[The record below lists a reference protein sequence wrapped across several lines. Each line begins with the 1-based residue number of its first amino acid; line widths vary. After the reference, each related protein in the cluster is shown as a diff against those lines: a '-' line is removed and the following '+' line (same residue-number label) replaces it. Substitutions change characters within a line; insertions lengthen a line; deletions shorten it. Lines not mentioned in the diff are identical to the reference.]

1 MAEITSLSATQLA
14 AFVRDRR
21 LSPVEVV
28 EAYLRRIE
36 ELNPALNAIVTLAP
50 DLMEQA
56 RAAEARVMQGEDV
69 GPLHGLPITIKDTID
84 TAGLKTTSGSRLRA
98 DHVPAFDAPAV
109 ARLRAAGALILGKT
123 NTAEMAM
130 DYTADNPLFGRTNN
144 PHDASLTPGGSSGG
158 EAAAIAA
165 QLSAGG
171 LGTDLAGSIRIPAHF
186 CGIAGLK
193 PGCGRVPPE
202 AEFPESI
209 GPYSLGSVVGPMG
222 RNVADL
228 RLLFKVL
235 SGTETDIATPLA
247 NLRVAW
253 YAHDGVVPVTSE
265 TRSAVEAAA
274 RALSDAGFLV
284 EERRPPGVE
293 RGLDLWL
300 KIFSRAT
307 VVFLHEQYDGREADA
322 GPFIRWRLATA
333 DDRPPPTLDQYIRDW
348 MERDHLRDALLK
360 WMETTP
366 LLICPVGATPAYP
379 HDAHKVTVD
388 GQTMNTFRSF
398 SYSQTFNVYDL
409 PSVSIRAGRSPE
421 GLPIGVQIVGR
432 PGGELTV
439 LAAAEIIEQTLS
451 DTLKEQIE

>member
-1 MAEITSLSATQLA
+1 MTDITSLPANQLA
-14 AFVRDRR
+14 ALIRSRSV
-21 LSPVEVV
+21 SPIEVV
-28 EAYLRRIE
+28 NSYLERIE
-36 ELNPALNAIVTLAP
+36 ELNPSINAIVTLNP
-50 DLMEQA
+50 HLIEQA
-56 RAAEARVMQGEDV
+56 RAAEARLMNGDEV
-69 GPLHGLPITIKDTID
+69 GPLHGLPLTIKDTID

-98 DHVPAFDAPAV
+98 DNVPQLDAPAV

-193 PGCGRVPPE
+193 PGSGCVPPE

-209 GPYSLGSVVGPMG
+209 GPYSLGSVVGPMA

-235 SGTETDIATPLA
+235 SATQSEIATPVA

-253 YAHDGVVPVTSE
+253 YAHDGVIPVTSE
-265 TRSAVEAAA
+265 TRNAVEAAA
-274 RALSDAGFLV
+274 RALSGAGFLV

-307 VVFLHEQYDGREADA
+307 VVFLREQYGGREADA

-333 DDRPPPTLDQYIRDW
+333 DDTPPPTLDQYIRDW
-348 MERDHLRDALLK
+348 MERDRLRETLLQ

-379 HDAHKVTVD
+379 HEAHKVTVD
-388 GQTMNTFRSF
+388 GQTINTFRSF

-409 PSVSIRAGRSPE
+409 PSVSIPAGRSPE

-432 PGGELTV
+432 PGAELTV
-439 LAAAEIIEQTLS
+439 LAAAEIVEKRLS
-451 DTLKEQIE
+451 DKL